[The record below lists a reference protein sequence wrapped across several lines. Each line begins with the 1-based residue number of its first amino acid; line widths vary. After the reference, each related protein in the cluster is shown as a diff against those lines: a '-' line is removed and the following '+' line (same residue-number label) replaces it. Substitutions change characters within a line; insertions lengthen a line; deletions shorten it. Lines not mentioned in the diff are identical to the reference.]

1 MTNAAVL
8 KIGQISKGLVPTNI
22 SYQKEYSYKNENY
35 GTHFTT
41 VSRVHRTRLYI
52 FAMNMKSVSE
62 ADGIQ
67 FTVLRRISK
76 N

>member
-8 KIGQISKGLVPTNI
+8 KIGQRSKGLIPTNI

-52 FAMNMKSVSE
+52 
-62 ADGIQ
+62 
-67 FTVLRRISK
+67 LL
-76 N
+76 